1 MSFRGKIAGSAHE
14 GIGES
19 SRAGARPRTAGGG
32 SATKIRSVVFNNR
45 RRDFTVRL
53 GASSY
58 RYPYT
63 RLETQPPPG
72 DHVVAAFVD
81 PEIGREGFSNTL
93 ASGAEGT
100 VPVERVLDYNKNPRY
115 LRDGLL
121 YDLTL
126 AAQERM
132 RTNPLSRREI
142 ARRMGTSAAQVCRLF
157 DQTNTRKLLDEVLRL
172 LGVLECEVQ
181 LSVRAKSA

>member
-1 MSFRGKIAGSAHE
+1 M
-14 GIGES
+14 
-19 SRAGARPRTAGGG
+19 
-32 SATKIRSVVFNNR
+32 
-45 RRDFTVRL
+45 
-53 GASSY
+53 
-58 RYPYT
+58 
-63 RLETQPPPG
+63 
-72 DHVVAAFVD
+72 AAFVD